1 MTRSRLIEL
10 SDGTSRVLVYP
21 EQGLQLHG
29 FTAGLPD
36 GRRVEVIYGPAG
48 AREPA
53 DRRYGNPIL
62 FPAVGLTHGTLPN
75 SWDHEGRALHMPG
88 HGWARDLYWHVE
100 AVDARSVTGLLIPTT
115 GMRAAYPFDLEL
127 RIRYALEGATL
138 VLTASLLNKGDKSFP
153 YALGFHPY
161 LHAPLLDGGR
171 REDCTVR
178 LPGGV
183 RLLSDD
189 SWRTMTRRPEAARTV
204 AVLDP
209 EMPGSIVLVETGAR
223 SLEVEDRHAGL
234 STRVSVEGSEES
246 YPVWVVWS
254 AAPDAPYVCLEPW
267 TDAPNALNR
276 GETRRL
282 PGGATHHY
290 RMSISVQAL

>member
-1 MTRSRLIEL
+1 MTRSRLIEI
-10 SDGTSRVLVYP
+10 SDGASRALVYP
-21 EQGLQLHG
+21 EQGFQLHA

-53 DRRYGNPIL
+53 DRRYGNPVL
-62 FPAVGLTHGTLPN
+62 FPAVGLSHGTLPN
-75 SWDHEGRALHMPG
+75 SWDHDGRALQMAQ
-88 HGWARDLYWHVE
+88 HGWARDLYWHVD
-100 AVDARSVTGLLIPTT
+100 AADARSVTGLLVPTT
-115 GMRAAYPFDLEL
+115 EMRAAYPFDFEL
-127 RIRYALEGATL
+127 RVRYALEGSTL

-161 LHAPLLDGGR
+161 LRAPLLDGGR
-171 REDCTVR
+171 RDDCVVS

-189 SWRTMTRRPEAARTV
+189 SWRTMTRVPEAARTV
-204 AVLDP
+204 AVSDP

-223 SLEVEDRHAGL
+223 SLQVEDRRARL
-234 STRVSVEGSEES
+234 AARVSIEGSEES

-290 RMSISVQAL
+290 RMSIAVQAL